1 MLLHSRLAKH
11 ERQINILD
19 NLTGSQQ
26 WKLRSTWVL
35 KYEVN
40 QFESSDWKVNQV
52 ADSKYGSDMTEQ
64 KFLFVS
70 FLCIGEFKG
79 DSYVIYSQR
88 LKTQSRY
95 VACNREQE
103 IVSSFQLK

>member
-1 MLLHSRLAKH
+1 
-11 ERQINILD
+11 
-19 NLTGSQQ
+19 
-26 WKLRSTWVL
+26 
-35 KYEVN
+35 
-40 QFESSDWKVNQV
+40 
-52 ADSKYGSDMTEQ
+52 MTEQ